1 LIAGITIAPQVGMST
16 SRIICIPALLIALLT
31 IIDLPAQTIRA
42 GGSLHYSIENANR
55 IPEEIASG
63 KPWTDRLYLDGTV
76 DIELIHHVLYAY
88 TSFYTAGPG
97 LEAGV
102 FFYPVRK
109 LPVYVN
115 LGVGDADKE
124 GVPPFTVGLGGFI
137 ELGGQSSLRWR
148 FNGIGL
154 TPSLSL
160 GYAYSLYED
169 YDMPA
174 RTHDDFEMSGFDI
187 PNVTARV
194 QATYLRKG
202 RDCDVK
208 FVLNNTT
215 QQRQRDV
222 LIDVMFYGLPIV
234 PIEVRPIIAS
244 HAVPA
249 GRVITSDDVPI
260 FGLVG
265 SAREIDAVSH
275 GAFDKADNQLL
286 EKLGLKPLRKN
297 DIEITLT
304 KFQVAS
310 DNVAEMKFDVRSN
323 LAVDIDGIILRAELF
338 DGSKNLLDVRYFSIN
353 ERVAS
358 RGSIVPEMSTIHDV
372 DPRTKYIKCTPLH
385 YHQVDE

>member
-31 IIDLPAQTIRA
+31 ITDLSAQTIRA

-55 IPEEIASG
+55 IPEEIANG
-63 KPWTDRLYLDGTV
+63 KPWADRLYLDGTV

-249 GRVITSDDVPI
+249 GRVITSDDIPI
-260 FGLVG
+260 FGLAG

-304 KFQVAS
+304 KFEVAS

-372 DPRTKYIKCTPLH
+372 DPRTKFIKCTPLH

>member
-1 LIAGITIAPQVGMST
+1 MGT
-16 SRIICIPALLIALLT
+16 SRIICIPALLFTLLT
-31 IIDLPAQTIRA
+31 TTNLAAQTIRA

-55 IPEEIASG
+55 IPQEIADG
-63 KPWTDRLYLDGTV
+63 TPWEKRLYLDGTV
-76 DIELIHHVLYAY
+76 DIELVHHVLYAY
-88 TSFYTAGPG
+88 TSFYTSGPG
-97 LEAGV
+97 LEGGV

-115 LGVGDADKE
+115 LGLGAADKE

-174 RTHDDFEMSGFDI
+174 RKHDDFEMSGFDI

-215 QQRQRDV
+215 QQRHRDV
-222 LIDVMFYGLPIV
+222 LIDVMFYGIPIV
-234 PIEVRPIIAS
+234 PIEVRPVIAS
-244 HAVPA
+244 HAVPG

-286 EKLGLKPLRKN
+286 EKLGLKSLGKN
-297 DIEITLT
+297 DVQITLT
-304 KFQVAS
+304 KFQVAN
-310 DNVAEMKFDVRSN
+310 DNVAEMKFDVHSN
-323 LAVDIDGIILRAELF
+323 LAVDIDGIFLRAELF
-338 DGSKNLLDVRYFSIN
+338 DGNKNLLDVRYFSIN
-353 ERVAS
+353 ERIEPGS
-358 RGSIVPEMSTIHDV
+358 SIVPEMSAIHDV
-372 DPRTKYIKCTPLH
+372 DPRTKFVKCTPLR
-385 YHQVDE
+385 YHEVEQ

>member
-31 IIDLPAQTIRA
+31 ITDLSAQTIRA

-55 IPEEIASG
+55 IPEEIANG
-63 KPWTDRLYLDGTV
+63 KPWADRLYLDGTV

-249 GRVITSDDVPI
+249 GRVITSDDIPI
-260 FGLVG
+260 FGLAG

-286 EKLGLKPLRKN
+286 EKLGLKPLRKS

>member
-1 LIAGITIAPQVGMST
+1 
-16 SRIICIPALLIALLT
+16 
-31 IIDLPAQTIRA
+31 
-42 GGSLHYSIENANR
+42 
-55 IPEEIASG
+55 
-63 KPWTDRLYLDGTV
+63 
-76 DIELIHHVLYAY
+76 
-88 TSFYTAGPG
+88 
-97 LEAGV
+97 
-102 FFYPVRK
+102 
-109 LPVYVN
+109 
-115 LGVGDADKE
+115 
-124 GVPPFTVGLGGFI
+124 
-137 ELGGQSSLRWR
+137 
-148 FNGIGL
+148 
-154 TPSLSL
+154 
-160 GYAYSLYED
+160 
-169 YDMPA
+169 
-174 RTHDDFEMSGFDI
+174 MSGFDI

>member
-1 LIAGITIAPQVGMST
+1 M
-16 SRIICIPALLIALLT
+16 LIALLT

-372 DPRTKYIKCTPLH
+372 DPRTKFIKCTPLH